1 MAEALGSVLVL
12 NSLYQAVQV
21 TGVRRAF
28 RLFYA
33 GRARA
38 VAPDFVSYDFENW
51 CDLPPRADDLLIR
64 TPTRAIRI
72 PKVIQLVHYD
82 RLPSREVRF
91 TRRNIFYRDRNRC
104 QYCGETYRQREIN
117 LDHVVPLSRGGA
129 SCWTNVVC
137 ACIRCNTHKGDRTP
151 AEAGMRLV
159 RAPRKPAGQPMLRAN
174 WLGPCPD
181 EWRTFLDEAYWNVEL
196 HDDVMESRGV
206 TTE

>member
-1 MAEALGSVLVL
+1 MAEPTSSVLVL

-38 VAPDFVSYDFENW
+38 ITPEFVSYDFENW
-51 CDLPPRADDLLIR
+51 CDLPPGAGDQVIH
-64 TPTRAIRI
+64 TPTMAVRV

-82 RLPSREVRF
+82 KLPSREVRF

-104 QYCGETYRQREIN
+104 QYCGKTFPQREIN
-117 LDHVVPLSRGGA
+117 LDHVKPISRGGA
-129 SCWTNVVC
+129 SRWENVVC
-137 ACIRCNTHKGDRTP
+137 ACIRCNTRKGDRLP
-151 AEAGMRLV
+151 GEAGMRLI
-159 RAPRKPAGQPMLRAN
+159 RKPRRPAGLPLLRAS
-174 WLGPCPD
+174 WIGPCPE

-196 HDDVMESRGV
+196 SDDVVRS
-206 TTE
+206 

>member
-1 MAEALGSVLVL
+1 VAEPTSSVLVL

-38 VAPDFVSYDFENW
+38 ITPEFVSYDFENW
-51 CDLPPRADDLLIR
+51 CDLPPGAGDQVIH
-64 TPTRAIRI
+64 TPTMSVRV

-82 RLPSREVRF
+82 KLPSREVRF

-104 QYCGETYRQREIN
+104 QYCGKTFPQREIN
-117 LDHVVPLSRGGA
+117 LDHVKPISRGGT
-129 SCWTNVVC
+129 SRWENVVC
-137 ACIRCNTHKGDRTP
+137 ACIRCNTQKGDRLP
-151 AEAGMRLV
+151 EEAGMRLV
-159 RAPRKPAGQPMLRAN
+159 RKPRRPAGLPLLRAS
-174 WLGPCPD
+174 WIGPCPE

-196 HDDVMESRGV
+196 SDDVVKS
-206 TTE
+206 